1 MNIKQKRAHFPKD
14 LDKLVSGDYVLV
26 PKESAQFCAE
36 KTIDHV
42 HDNIREF
49 GENAELEAD
58 WKAHAHALMVATGDT
73 RYEN

>member
-1 MNIKQKRAHFPKD
+1 MTTQEKRAQFNKD
-14 LDKLVSGDYVLV
+14 LDKLVGGDYVLV
-26 PKESAQFCAE
+26 PKASAQFCAE

-49 GENAELEAD
+49 GANSELEAE
-58 WKAHAHALMVATGDT
+58 WKAHAHALMIATGDT

>member
-1 MNIKQKRAHFPKD
+1 MNTHQKRQQFARD

-26 PKESAQFCAE
+26 PKDSAQFCAE

-49 GENAELEAD
+49 GENPELELE
-58 WKAHAHALMVATGDT
+58 WRNHAEILIAAIGSGH
-73 RYEN
+73 Y

>member
-1 MNIKQKRAHFPKD
+1 MCLYPK
-14 LDKLVSGDYVLV
+14 LLLNFALK
-26 PKESAQFCAE
+26 

-49 GENAELEAD
+49 GANSELEAE
-58 WKAHAHALMVATGDT
+58 WKAHAHALMTATGDT

>member
-1 MNIKQKRAHFPKD
+1 
-14 LDKLVSGDYVLV
+14 YVLV

-49 GENAELEAD
+49 GENAELEAE

>member
-1 MNIKQKRAHFPKD
+1 MNIQQKRAHFPKD

-26 PKESAQFCAE
+26 PRQSAQFCAE

-49 GENAELEAD
+49 GENPELESE